1 MWSSIHRALK
11 EFKNLSKDH
20 PPDRMKGIFILKQN
34 RRLIINIIT
43 LLIILVIGLGISNL
57 LTKSFRQESSPS
69 NTKNATPTTTNE
81 IEQEVDEPE
90 ETIYIYDS
98 EQYVD
103 SIVNDLASSE
113 EEIHFSPKVAFI
125 IDDLGYETEIAIKMM
140 ELDFPLTL
148 SILPFLKYSE
158 YIAEEGK
165 KNNREIMLHLPME
178 ANNFSTDPGP
188 GAIKSY
194 MSEEEIRQTVRG
206 SIFNFPYV
214 IGVNNHMG
222 SKITEDREIMKIILE
237 EIRRYDLFF
246 IDSMTTRNSIAYQV
260 AQEMGVK
267 TAVRTVFLDNEN
279 DMEYIKGQ
287 MLEVQEVALIDGE
300 AIAIGHSR
308 INTFYVLK
316 RMIPELIKAG
326 IEIVPVSELVK

>member
-1 MWSSIHRALK
+1 M
-11 EFKNLSKDH
+11 
-20 PPDRMKGIFILKQN
+20 KQN

-43 LLIILVIGLGISNL
+43 LLIILIVGLGISNL
-57 LTKSFRQESSPS
+57 LTKSFRQESSPP
-69 NTKNATPTTTNE
+69 NTQNNTPTTTNE
-81 IEQEVDEPE
+81 IELEIDEPE
-90 ETIYIYDS
+90 ETVYIYNS

-103 SIVNDLASSE
+103 TIVNDLASSE
-113 EEIHFSPKVAFI
+113 SEINFVPKAAFI
-125 IDDLGYETEIAIKMM
+125 IDDLGYETEIAKKMM
-140 ELDFPLTL
+140 ELDFPITL

-165 KNNREIMLHLPME
+165 KNNQEIMLHLPME
-178 ANNFSTDPGP
+178 ANNSSANPGP

-222 SKITEDREIMKIILE
+222 SKITEDREIMKIVLE

-267 TAVRTVFLDNEN
+267 TAVRTVFLDNES

-287 MLEVQEVALIDGE
+287 MLEVQEIALRDGE